1 MQHWQGFGEVFFFS
15 ALLCMIDKKGN
26 PVCIVD

>member
-1 MQHWQGFGEVFFFS
+1 
-15 ALLCMIDKKGN
+15 LCMIDKKGN